1 MSTATF
7 NFTGAKVLVTGGTSG
22 IGLATAL
29 AFADA
34 GASVTITGTRS
45 APTDYEDDL
54 SRFSYRQ
61 LRVTDNAEIKSVAAS
76 LDGLDILVNNAGNVK
91 IAGRKDDP
99 VDVFEEMVR
108 VHLLSAHN
116 MAQACLDMLSASTLS
131 GGASV
136 VGIASL
142 TSFIA
147 NPFVPGYGAGKAGL
161 VQLAKTQAA
170 LWSSRGIRS
179 NCVAPIVETEAFS
192 KGILDRTPMKRW
204 GKPEEIADAVMF
216 LSSSRASFITGETLI
231 VDGGYL
237 FNS

>member
-1 MSTATF
+1 M
-7 NFTGAKVLVTGGTSG
+7 
-22 IGLATAL
+22 I
-29 AFADA
+29 
-34 GASVTITGTRS
+34 
-45 APTDYEDDL
+45 L

-116 MAQACLDMLSASTLS
+116 MAQACLEMLSASTLS

-147 NPFVPGYGAGKAGL
+147 NPFVPGYGAGKAGSGA
-161 VQLAKTQAA
+161 VGKNAGGVVVFTWHSQQL
-170 LWSSRGIRS
+170 RG
-179 NCVAPIVETEAFS
+179 
-192 KGILDRTPMKRW
+192 G
-204 GKPEEIADAVMF
+204 
-216 LSSSRASFITGETLI
+216 RAYRHAYDCAYCG
-231 VDGGYL
+231 
-237 FNS
+237 N